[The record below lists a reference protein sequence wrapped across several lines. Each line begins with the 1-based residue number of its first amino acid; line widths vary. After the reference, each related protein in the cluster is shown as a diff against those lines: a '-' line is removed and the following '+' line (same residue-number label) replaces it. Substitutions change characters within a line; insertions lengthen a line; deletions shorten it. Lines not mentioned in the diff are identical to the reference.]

1 MIKIIFCGVDD
12 FNRATFVNIEKKN
25 KFYCDTDNLFPYGA
39 TEDEV
44 LKFYEENKNQTNC
57 IVYKGNTFNS
67 EPSGEDV
74 DIELCKIED
83 MKQKKQ
89 LDKKMMEKK
98 KEEEETQKT
107 IVEMAKV
114 ILEKMGIVENQ
125 LCIVPDGSKQFITPY
140 WYNLYLDLTIKEIKG
155 FTDIIRGKRKEGK

>member
-12 FNRATFVNIEKKN
+12 FNRATFVNTEKKN
-25 KFYCDTDNLFPYGA
+25 EFYCDTDNLFPYGA

-44 LKFYEENKNQTNC
+44 LKFYEENKNQINC

-83 MKQKKQ
+83 IKQKKQ
-89 LDKKMMEKK
+89 L
-98 KEEEETQKT
+98 TR
-107 IVEMAKV
+107 IH
-114 ILEKMGIVENQ
+114 
-125 LCIVPDGSKQFITPY
+125 
-140 WYNLYLDLTIKEIKG
+140 
-155 FTDIIRGKRKEGK
+155 R